1 VTTERG
7 GDHPPSEPS
16 DSETRARD
24 LARSVQRHRQRREGW
39 AREGKHAFAQN
50 LVLVGSLGW
59 SLVVPMLAGAFL
71 GHFIDHRYHTGVFW
85 SATSIFLGTAAG
97 AYFVWER
104 LRRQ

>member
-1 VTTERG
+1 VTAERDG
-7 GDHPPSEPS
+7 KRPPPELS
-16 DSETRARD
+16 DSEVRARA
-24 LARSVQRHRQRREGW
+24 LAQSVERHRQKRERWDRDG
-39 AREGKHAFAQN
+39 RHSLAQN
-50 LVLVGSLGW
+50 LALVGSLGW

-71 GHFIDHRYHTGVFW
+71 GHFIDHRYQTGVFW